1 MTAVRAENAQGLTML
16 NQSLRWATSQGGETV
31 EISGI
36 VAYLAGM
43 VQRVSA
49 IAGWLALA
57 FIVYATL
64 SPIDNRPVV
73 AGPHHEH
80 FAAFALV
87 GLAFGLAYPKRVFL
101 VTALILIS
109 AFGLEAL
116 QLLTPDRHARLFD
129 ALVKA
134 AGGVRDLDALLA
146 VRALGV
152 TRCGASRTAE
162 ILDECRKRLNLPPI
176 AASTGSPAG
185 SY

>member
-116 QLLTPDRHARLFD
+116 QLLTPDRHVRLFD

-134 AGGVRDLDALLA
+134 AGGVCGIGIGQLA
-146 VRALGV
+146 QLVLRTQIKRAG
-152 TRCGASRTAE
+152 
-162 ILDECRKRLNLPPI
+162 
-176 AASTGSPAG
+176 
-185 SY
+185 